1 MLVEWAKDGTLR
13 SRSIQPYGAA
23 TTRPA
28 SPHYA
33 DQAPLFVAKQF
44 KPVWF
49 TRADIAKHAVR
60 RETVSN

>member
-1 MLVEWAKDGTLR
+1 VR

-23 TTRPA
+23 TTRPD

-44 KPVWF
+44 KPVRF
-49 TRADIAKHAVR
+49 TREDVLAHARSRTV
-60 RETVSN
+60 VSN